1 MNNESPQMAEL
12 RQISTELATTPAGT
26 ARVLA
31 QRRREEL
38 MAMLIGGGYPED
50 MVNSAA
56 EVASG
61 DYAAVEALI
70 PTAAH
75 DAAVDMAAWLAAEA
89 PRTAYN
95 VALYFDFASCDYR
108 DLVPTAIFGDPRKL
122 TYVEAQG
129 GDVEAA
135 RYDPWNPA
143 PKHWAPTSES
153 WQPAT
158 HMFAGMTDELTR
170 RPVGKT
176 LMKLYDEMRRLELPE
191 DLLDLYA
198 VTLSRE
204 LTPLLRVFIDGDHT
218 PFIAYPWMW
227 DSDNPALLKASLQT

>member
-1 MNNESPQMAEL
+1 MNESPKMAEL
-12 RQISTELATTPAGT
+12 RQISRDLAGMPAGT
-26 ARVLA
+26 DRVLA

-38 MAMLIGGGYPED
+38 MAMLIRGGFPED
-50 MVNSAA
+50 MVHSAA

-61 DYAAVEALI
+61 DHAAVEALI

-75 DAAVDMAAWLAAEA
+75 DLAVDMAAWVAAEA

-95 VALYFDFASCDYR
+95 VALYFDYASCDFR

-122 TYVEAQG
+122 AYVEAQG

-143 PKHWAPTSES
+143 PKHWAPTSEA

-158 HMFAGMTDELTR
+158 HMFPGMADELTR
-170 RPVGKT
+170 KSVGKT
-176 LMKLYDEMRRLELPE
+176 LMKLYDEMRRLDLPE

-218 PFIAYPWMW
+218 PFVAYPWMW
-227 DSDNPALLKASLQT
+227 DSDNAALLQESIKP